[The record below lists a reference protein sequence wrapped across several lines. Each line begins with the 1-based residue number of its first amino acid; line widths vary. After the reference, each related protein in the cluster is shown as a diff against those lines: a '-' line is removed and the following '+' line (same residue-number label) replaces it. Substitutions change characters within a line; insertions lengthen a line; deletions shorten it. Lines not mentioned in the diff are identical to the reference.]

1 MLTEL
6 IVGALVGGATVKKYS
21 NMTQEEIKEDLSQKA
36 STVCK
41 VASAGASLVADK
53 IFASKEDMNNYKSKN
68 SCEGST
74 YIDDDGDS
82 VDNKGKR
89 KKKRV
94 S

>member
-41 VASAGASLVADK
+41 VASAGASLITDK
-53 IFASKEDMNNYKSKN
+53 IFASKEDIDNNKYKNNCKD
-68 SCEGST
+68 ST
-74 YIDDDGDS
+74 YIDNNGNI
-82 VDNKGKR
+82 VDNKGKC
-89 KKKRV
+89 K
-94 S
+94 